1 MLSLLRGG
9 NVMHELC
16 LSWKLSA
23 SIRTICNIAAKS
35 VFLHS
40 APILNHSANC
50 AWILAHSAASS
61 QILFANLSAIS
72 IVVVVVVVVG
82 LFLYIMMFVTWFVHF
97 PTSCQECSSL
107 SILFLW
113 LLPEEYFCLWI
124 FYIGTIKLTK
134 LDTHTHRLSLF
145 LFY

>member
-1 MLSLLRGG
+1 
-9 NVMHELC
+9 MHELC

-72 IVVVVVVVVG
+72 IVVVVG
-82 LFLYIMMFVTWFVHF
+82 LFLYLMMFVT
-97 PTSCQECSSL
+97 
-107 SILFLW
+107 
-113 LLPEEYFCLWI
+113 
-124 FYIGTIKLTK
+124 
-134 LDTHTHRLSLF
+134 
-145 LFY
+145 